1 MARIAELESVVS
13 KKWKKE
19 DNFMTIGRFD
29 EQDGTF
35 NGQRN
40 STSGLEE
47 GPVDDNR
54 VRKLL

>member
-29 EQDGTF
+29 EHDGTF
-35 NGQRN
+35 NG
-40 STSGLEE
+40 
-47 GPVDDNR
+47 
-54 VRKLL
+54 